1 MQQSL
6 GQTPSSFG
14 NADGTGL
21 SHCPTRNGNFPA
33 NLPPSSGLLCCL
45 MYFSAIHQQLLWS
58 GLTFHIGLLPLSWD
72 GARCQSVGTAS
83 RTSPTLAGGIL
94 VCSLATLLWP
104 QFPLCG
110 MGVRMQS
117 REAGS
122 CSAEG

>member
-58 GLTFHIGLLPLSWD
+58 GLTFHIGLSAAPQLGW
-72 GARCQSVGTAS
+72 RSVSECGDRLQDKPHPGWRHSCVQFGHTALAS
-83 RTSPTLAGGIL
+83 VSPVCNGGENA
-94 VCSLATLLWP
+94 VE
-104 QFPLCG
+104 G
-110 MGVRMQS
+110 G
-117 REAGS
+117 RELQ
-122 CSAEG
+122 C